1 MRKKLKL
8 NSQSLKVEPF
18 LIDNKP
24 YQQLSDHLGLTFEL
38 EYLNKN

>member
-1 MRKKLKL
+1 MIKKLKIM
-8 NSQSLKVEPF
+8 SQSIKVEPF